1 MKTIILLFM
10 AWGFLLHSFTLN
22 KKSFF
27 FFTIADKNVMVDVF
41 PKKSYYLFWTQHEM
55 FEIVQKIHNFFNS
68 ITVQWTQSKAVFK
81 TKIKKHHIL
90 PYLMPYSKSYHKINL
105 AAIRLSKLPIASNL
119 RNFPIQSISKFS
131 KWDESVQFLSWR
143 ECSLPFMENTD
154 LDEVMKSVW
163 TIGCCIV

>member
-1 MKTIILLFM
+1 MQTIILLFM

-81 TKIKKHHIL
+81 TKIKNIIFL
-90 PYLMPYSKSYHKINL
+90 PYLN
-105 AAIRLSKLPIASNL
+105 AIFEKLSQN
-119 RNFPIQSISKFS
+119 QS
-131 KWDESVQFLSWR
+131 
-143 ECSLPFMENTD
+143 C
-154 LDEVMKSVW
+154 
-163 TIGCCIV
+163 GY